1 MTLRIGQLAKMSG
14 RTQSSIR
21 YYEAQGLL
29 GDVERAQGRRDFPE
43 SAVETMR
50 VIDVAQRAG
59 FSLAEIRELLA
70 EGSRA
75 SSTLARLATTKAG
88 EVTAEIADL
97 RARHRWLRLAS
108 GCECAELTEC
118 RLFVHPACASP

>member
-1 MTLRIGQLAKMSG
+1 MTVRIGQFAKASG
-14 RTQSSIR
+14 RSQSAIR
-21 YYEAQGLL
+21 YYEAVGLL
-29 GDVERAQGRRDFPE
+29 GEVDRVGGRRDFPE
-43 SAVETMR
+43 SAVATMR
-50 VIDVAQRAG
+50 VIDVAKAAG

-88 EVTAEIADL
+88 EVAADIADL
-97 RARHRWLRLAS
+97 QARHRWLRIAS

-118 RLFVHPACASP
+118 GLFLDPVCASP